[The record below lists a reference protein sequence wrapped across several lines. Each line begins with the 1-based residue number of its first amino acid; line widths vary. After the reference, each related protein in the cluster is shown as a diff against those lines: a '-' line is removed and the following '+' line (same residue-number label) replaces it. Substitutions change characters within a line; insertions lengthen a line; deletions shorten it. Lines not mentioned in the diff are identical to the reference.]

1 VLVTGASS
9 GLGRGLAINAAK
21 QGARKVILVARSKK
35 GLETTSQLIDEMLST
50 INGDHDA
57 SSSSSE
63 SGKQSKNKSKTKKC
77 EVLMV
82 PCDVTLYKEVSQLAE
97 RCKSGKGDIGMINLL
112 INCAG
117 RLYIYIYIYLY
128 VCVCVLHGLFSRP
141 PPLLPNHSY
150 PPYRFMSFIPTHSTH
165 THDPFL

>member
-1 VLVTGASS
+1 MCIKVVLVTGASS

-50 INGDHDA
+50 INGDQNDA
-57 SSSSSE
+57 SSSSSSSSSS

-117 RLYIYIYIYLY
+117 RLYIYIYISIC
-128 VCVCVLHGLFSRP
+128 VCVCVTWPIFSPP
-141 PPLLPNHSY
+141 PPLA
-150 PPYRFMSFIPTHSTH
+150 
-165 THDPFL
+165 